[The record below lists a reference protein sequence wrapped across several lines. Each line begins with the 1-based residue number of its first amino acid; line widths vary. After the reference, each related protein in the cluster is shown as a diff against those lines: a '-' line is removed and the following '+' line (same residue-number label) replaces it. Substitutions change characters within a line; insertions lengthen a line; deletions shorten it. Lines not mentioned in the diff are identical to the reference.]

1 VAQEPR
7 QVAQGRALVLDANI
21 LLRAVL
27 GPRVRGLIE
36 RHSERV
42 LLMIP
47 AGCVEEVREYV
58 PILCEKRG
66 WSAAPAVELLEAL
79 LGSLHVIDMPLFVEF
94 KADALRRIGARD
106 PEDWPIVALALA
118 VDAPVWTEDTDFFGS
133 GIATWTTGNV
143 EVYLGAE

>member
-1 VAQEPR
+1 MAQEPP

-36 RHSERV
+36 RYSERV
-42 LLMIP
+42 PLMIP
-47 AGCVEEVREYV
+47 ADCVEEVHEYL

-79 LGSLHVIDMPLFVEF
+79 LGLLHVIDTSLFVEF

-106 PEDWPIVALALA
+106 PEDWPVVALALA
-118 VDAPVWTEDTDFFGS
+118 IDAPVWTEDTDFFGS
-133 GIATWTTGNV
+133 GIAIWTTENV
-143 EVYLGAE
+143 ELYLDAE